1 MPPAKGTHF
10 HISLIKN
17 NDLYTHTYLYAN
29 INKLAC
35 KQYKCHRAI
44 PIFMAM
50 MRQNI
55 CTPGK
60 KKLKDLCV
68 MCDCQSKVVWQWL
81 ATRHSSNGQALG
93 PKI

>member
-1 MPPAKGTHF
+1 MQT
-10 HISLIKN
+10 
-17 NDLYTHTYLYAN
+17 N
-29 INKLAC
+29 INKLGC

-55 CTPGK
+55 YTHDIK
-60 KKLKDLCV
+60 KKKQKQKRLKDLCV

-81 ATRHSSNGQALG
+81 AKRHSSNGQAMG
-93 PKI
+93 AKNI